1 MPTATRPTPGK
12 TEAPLTIRSTVTVQ
26 NLNGLHDRLA
36 ALLVTQL
43 SSFRCQVLAECR
55 GEIADARNM
64 LGLLGLAAGPTSK
77 ITFTATG
84 VDAEEAIPAIRLLF
98 TSRFGENK

>member
-1 MPTATRPTPGK
+1 MPTATKPTPRK
-12 TEAPLTIRSTVTVQ
+12 TETPLTIRSTVTVQ
-26 NLNGLHDRLA
+26 NLNGLDSRPAAMLIKRLSA
-36 ALLVTQL
+36 
-43 SSFRCQVLAECR
+43 FRCQVLAECS
-55 GEIADARNM
+55 GEIANTRSM

-84 VDAEEAIPAIRLLF
+84 VDAEQAIEAIRQLF